1 MVAAAALLAG
11 GCGYHFAASGTGLPQ
26 SARTIY
32 VARFGNKSRF
42 TGANDE
48 FMRYLKDEI
57 ADHKRLRL
65 VDSPSD
71 ADLEL
76 AGEVTYMDATPSSFN
91 SVNEP
96 IVYNEAMTVSATLTD
111 LHSKK
116 VIWRSGAMS
125 STQQFAPVA
134 QSVVTTS
141 PLFLQQNLRSQDIA
155 QMPDIQLAGTQRAAS
170 RQQMMTQLARDIYSS
185 MSEGF

>member
-1 MVAAAALLAG
+1 VVAAALLAG
-11 GCGYHFAASGTGLPQ
+11 GCGYHFAASGSSLPQ
-26 SARTIY
+26 SAHTIY

-42 TGANDE
+42 TGVNDE

-65 VDSPSD
+65 VDSPDD

-76 AGEVTYMDATPSSFN
+76 SGQVTNVLAAPASFN

-96 IVYNEAMTVSATLTD
+96 ITYEETMTISATLIDRHTG
-111 LHSKK
+111 K
-116 VIWRSGAMS
+116 VIWSTAAIS
-125 STQQFAPVA
+125 SNQQFAPVA
-134 QSVVTTS
+134 QTVVTTS
-141 PLFLQQNLRSQDIA
+141 PTFLQQNLRSQDIA
-155 QMPDIQLAGTQRAAS
+155 QMLDVQVAATQQAAS
-170 RQQMMTQLARDIYSS
+170 RQQMMTRLASDLYAS